1 MLFTNHEQL
10 PRFLCDLPET
20 EHGMILATERIFVM
34 DDIMFSWQKN
44 DYTCLCESFATDS
57 KILFIHGRDLETPYH
72 VLTSFYTHLS
82 EQGHMLFEISMASEY
97 LSYPFLPFAQAAN
110 QTLRQKKQGSKPLL
124 PSIVKDITQSDTVAT
139 IVENIVNERHF
150 SVALNQYETELLVQ
164 LECAA
169 NGRAPVFSFRGY
181 PFFDANSQNLAVLLA
196 SGLLNDD
203 FHFLKNA
210 KFLFLCETEDFSDA
224 FQRIKQMEHMDI
236 FLSDPQEGNM
246 AEILAEISPEL
257 QLSLNDQ
264 EKLFYLSGGRLSVI
278 DILSRY
284 LTSKAQ
290 ASIDG
295 SVQKVV
301 DATLADRISHMGKL
315 GATLECVLEFAANI
329 GSTFYIPLLK
339 HVVDAYNCD
348 LALRK
353 SDQEF
358 FTKCEQDSGKFVYRE
373 IQDFF
378 YACPNENR
386 KREIANALER
396 AIYYFD
402 PYDYLTRAHYL
413 EQAENIQD
421 ACELYF
427 FAYNSIVQEGFS
439 PELDLE
445 NRITTLSAQC
455 GMKSYWTSLLQA
467 YRAMNCLDYRNCVTI
482 LENMG
487 GLLTTRLLLLKEYLT
502 GLCLH
507 RLGNS
512 LDHQQEA
519 MLSMQAATEHAY
531 NIEEGIWCDCQMALL
546 SLIVNSNGDISAAKR
561 ICKELT
567 YYYTQ
572 KKHAPFAQKGLF
584 ALERKWSALYSV
596 EAAIPKTENS
606 VLYFR
611 NGLYPSQYLMAL
623 NNHAANLIVLGN
635 YAEAM
640 KYLNEA
646 VGALQRFQAV
656 RINRMYLLSNY
667 CLCAVLSGILSP
679 AVAYKKLLPIM
690 NQREFGDW
698 TIIFKLNCA
707 IYMALAGELDQAEEN
722 LRTLEKVSIEL
733 CDDYYLFY
741 VYANLAAV
749 LYLQGR
755 RTEAVCFL
763 RENCLNPPML
773 FKATEKRYLE
783 ERSRQWISVMESIE
797 INDPKAFDAYLLN
810 MHPLKTQW
818 AFIGRGFLYSDI
830 QFWSE
835 P

>member
-1 MLFTNHEQL
+1 
-10 PRFLCDLPET
+10 
-20 EHGMILATERIFVM
+20 MILSGERIFAM
-34 DDIMFSWQKN
+34 DNDIFSWQES
-44 DYTCLCESFATDS
+44 DYKQLCESFSTGP
-57 KILFIHGRDLETPYH
+57 KILLIHGRDLETPYH

-82 EQGHMLFEISMASEY
+82 KQGHVLFEINVTSEY

-110 QTLRQKKQGSKPLL
+110 QTLRQKQASKSLL
-124 PSIVKDITQSDTVAT
+124 PSIVKDITQSDAVAA

-150 SVALNQYETELLVQ
+150 SAALNQHETELLVQ

-169 NGRAPVFSFRGY
+169 SGDVPVFSFRGY
-181 PFFDANSQNLAVLLA
+181 SLFDENSQNLAVLLA

-203 FHFLKNA
+203 FPFLKNA
-210 KFLFLCETEDFSDA
+210 KFLFVCEAEESSVA
-224 FQRIKQMEHMDI
+224 FQRIKQLEHMDI
-236 FLSDPQEGNM
+236 FLSDPREEDM
-246 AEILAEISPEL
+246 EEILTELSPEL
-257 QLSLNDQ
+257 QLSPNDR

-284 LTSKAQ
+284 LSSKGQ
-290 ASIDG
+290 ASID
-295 SVQKVV
+295 SSAQEMV
-301 DATLADRISHMGKL
+301 DVTLMERISHMGKI
-315 GATLECVLEFAANI
+315 GATLECVLEVAANI
-329 GSTFYIPLLK
+329 GNTFYIPLLK
-339 HVVDAYNCD
+339 QVVDTSICD
-348 LALRK
+348 LALKK

-358 FTKCEQDSGKFVYRE
+358 FTKCNQDSGRFVYRE

-378 YACPNENR
+378 YACPDENR
-386 KREIANALER
+386 KREIACALER

-413 EQAENIQD
+413 EQAGKIQD

-427 FAYNSIVQEGFS
+427 FAYNSIIQEGLY
-439 PELDLE
+439 PEADLE
-445 NRITTLSAQC
+445 NKITTLSAQC
-455 GMKSYWTSLLQA
+455 GLRNYWGSLLQV
-467 YRAMNCLDYRNCVTI
+467 YKAMDCLNYKSCVVI
-482 LENMG
+482 LENIG
-487 GLLTTRLLLLKEYLT
+487 GPFTTRLLLLKEYLT
-502 GLCLH
+502 GLYLH
-507 RLGNS
+507 RLGNT
-512 LDHQQEA
+512 LDHQREA
-519 MLSMQAATEHAY
+519 MLSIQAATEHAC

-546 SLIVNSNGDISAAKR
+546 SLLVNSNGDIYAAKR
-561 ICKELT
+561 ICKELM

-572 KKHAPFAQKGLF
+572 KNYAPFAQKGLY

-596 EAAIPKTENS
+596 EIAAPKTEES

-646 VGALQRFQAV
+646 IGALQRFQAV
-656 RINRMYLLSNY
+656 RVNWMYLLSNY
-667 CLCAVLSGILSP
+667 CLCTVLSETLSP
-679 AVAYKKLLPIM
+679 ADAYKKLLPIM
-690 NQREFGDW
+690 KQREFGDW

-707 IYMALAGELDQAEEN
+707 IYMALAGEMNQAEEN
-722 LRTLEKVSIEL
+722 LRALEKVSLEL

-749 LYLQGR
+749 FYLQGR
-755 RTEAVCFL
+755 CTEAVCL
-763 RENCLNPPML
+763 LQKNCLKPPML
-773 FKATEKRYLE
+773 FKATEKTYLE
-783 ERSRQWISVMESIE
+783 ERSRQWISVMESVE
-797 INDPKAFDAYLLN
+797 INDPKAFDTYLLDR
-810 MHPLKTQW
+810 HPQKTQW

>member
-1 MLFTNHEQL
+1 
-10 PRFLCDLPET
+10 
-20 EHGMILATERIFVM
+20 M
-34 DDIMFSWQKN
+34 DNIFSWQKN
-44 DYTCLCESFATDS
+44 DYERLCEAFMTDS
-57 KILFIHGRDLETPYH
+57 KILFIHGRDFESPYH
-72 VLTSFYTHLS
+72 VLTSFYTQLS
-82 EQGHMLFEISMASEY
+82 EKEHVLFEINMGSPY
-97 LSYPFLPFAQAAN
+97 LSHPFLPFAQAAN
-110 QTLRQKKQGSKPLL
+110 RVLRRKQASKPLL
-124 PSIVKDITQSDTVAT
+124 PNIVKDITQSDTVAA

-150 SVALNQYETELLVQ
+150 SAALNQYETELLVQ

-169 NGRAPVFSFRGY
+169 NGDTPVFSFCGY
-181 PFFDANSQNLAVLLA
+181 PLFDANSQNLAVLLV

-203 FHFLKNA
+203 FPFLKNA
-210 KFLFLCETEDFSDA
+210 KFLFVCEAEDSSIA

-236 FLSDPQEGNM
+236 FLSDPHQEDM
-246 AEILAEISPEL
+246 EEILAEISPEL
-257 QLSLNDQ
+257 CLLPEER

-284 LTSKAQ
+284 LASKGQ
-290 ASIDG
+290 SSIDG
-295 SVQKVV
+295 SAQEVV
-301 DATLADRISHMGKL
+301 DATLADRISHMGEL
-315 GATLECVLEFAANI
+315 GATLESVLEFAANI

-339 HVVDAYNCD
+339 QVVDASTCD

-358 FTKCEQDSGKFVYRE
+358 FTKCGQDSGKFVCRE
-373 IQDFF
+373 IWDFF
-378 YACPNENR
+378 YACPDENR
-386 KREIANALER
+386 KRKIAYALER

-413 EQAENIQD
+413 EQAEDIRD

-427 FAYNSIVQEGFS
+427 LAYNTIVQEGLA
-439 PELDLE
+439 PETDLE
-445 NRITTLSAQC
+445 NRIIVLSMQC
-455 GMKSYWTSLLQA
+455 GLNNYWNSLLQA
-467 YRAMNCLDYRNCVTI
+467 YGAMDSLDYKSCVEI
-482 LENMG
+482 LDNMDG
-487 GLLTTRLLLLKEYLT
+487 SLTTRLLLLKEYLT

-507 RLGNS
+507 RLGNT
-512 LDHQQEA
+512 LDHQREA
-519 MLSMQAATEHAY
+519 MLSIQAATEHAR
-531 NIEEGIWCDCQMALL
+531 NIEEGIWCDCQMTLL
-546 SLIVNSNGDISAAKR
+546 SLLVNSNGDIYAAKR

-572 KKHAPFAQKGLF
+572 KKYAPFAQKGLY

-596 EAAIPKTENS
+596 ERATQKTEDC

-611 NGLYPSQYLMAL
+611 NEFYPSQYLMAL

-635 YAEAM
+635 YTEAM

-646 VGALQRFQAV
+646 IGALQKFQAV

-667 CLCAVLSGILSP
+667 CLCAVLSEALSP
-679 AVAYKKLLPIM
+679 ADAYKNLLPIM
-690 NQREFGDW
+690 DQREFGDW
-698 TIIFKLNCA
+698 TIIFQMNCS
-707 IYMALAGELDQAEEN
+707 IYMALAGEIDQAEEN
-722 LRTLEKVSIEL
+722 LRTLEKVSLEL

-755 RTEAVCFL
+755 RTEAVSLL
-763 RENCLNPPML
+763 RENCSKPPLL
-773 FKATEKRYLE
+773 FKATEKTYLE
-783 ERSRQWISVMESIE
+783 ERSKQWISAMESVDIK
-797 INDPKAFDAYLLN
+797 DPKAFDTYLLDR
-810 MHPLKTQW
+810 HPQKTQW